1 MDKHTKDKTA
11 FQYIHRK
18 APSSVTPTFRYLQ
31 AHIVGR
37 TLDIGMRVG
46 KYLEKIPNL
55 LEGTGISELNSSAK
69 ETRSILKNA
78 DFFLAWYFV

>member
-1 MDKHTKDKTA
+1 MDKHTKEKTA

-18 APSSVTPTFRYLQ
+18 APSSVTPTFRYVQ
-31 AHIVGR
+31 PYIVGR
-37 TLDIGMRVG
+37 TLDIGMGVG

-69 ETRSILKNA
+69 ETKSNTKNA
-78 DFFLAWYFV
+78 DVFLA